1 MSGVLTMASDVAA
14 ATTAAGEVY
23 RPEGTATLM
32 IVAFMVAMGLV
43 MGLVF
48 TTKIAKEWSR

>member
-1 MSGVLTMASDVAA
+1 MPGVLTMASEVAA
-14 ATTAAGEVY
+14 ATEY
-23 RPEGTATLM
+23 RPEGTGTLM
-32 IVAFMVAMGLV
+32 LVAFMVAIGLV